1 MAVSGL
7 RNLCTPSYVYLV
19 ISSIALLVMIYQN
32 FGNVNTYCLG
42 NYTCSVSN
50 TALIFII
57 KAIYILFWTW
67 ILNLMCKSNATS
79 IAWLVLLL
87 PIIVMFILIGSM
99 FVTGNM

>member
-67 ILNLMCKSNATS
+67 VLNLMCKANATS
-79 IAWLVLLL
+79 IAWLFLLL